1 MTKKYLTM
9 LLSLYFFSCS
19 DSSIQDNNKIKD
31 SKMNINFFSNDLSLI
46 NSDSLLVNFQ
56 FDNPDSS
63 SVKASWYT
71 KSDLSGEFNFEIDS
85 LNNIYKSIPVSQE
98 ADSVFIEVSQNDI
111 VINYFDINIPRREE
125 KNVLI
130 ISDKKSIFAELIEN
144 NKLFDSEL
152 IKTEKFK
159 KYNFANSDIL
169 VIENVNDFSNNLIRE
184 IQKFMLLQ
192 KPILV
197 MMSNPEND
205 KSFLSQTLDYPDVK
219 ATRGTSKNQF
229 FSLKNEY
236 SKKYLSTNKDE
247 FQIYRFFEI
256 KNFKDEEVFFT
267 ISTNDPIVIKKNIF
281 GSDILFVATQLD
293 SDWTNKFF
301 NEFVYDIFLELV
313 YDQVIVNES

>member
-1 MTKKYLTM
+1 MTKKYLTI

-71 KSDLSGEFNFEIDS
+71 KSDLSGEFNFEVDS

-98 ADSVFIEVSQNDI
+98 ADSVFIKVSQNDI

-205 KSFLSQTLDYPDVK
+205 KLFLSQTLDYPDVK

-293 SDWTNKFF
+293 GDWTNEFF
-301 NEFVYDIFLELV
+301 NEFVYDVFLELV
-313 YDQVIVNES
+313 YDQVIINES

>member
-159 KYNFANSDIL
+159 KYNFTNSDIL

-205 KSFLSQTLDYPDVK
+205 KLFLSQTLDYPDVK

>member
-1 MTKKYLTM
+1 M

>member
-205 KSFLSQTLDYPDVK
+205 KLFLSQTLDYPDVK

>member
-1 MTKKYLTM
+1 MKKKYFLI
-9 LLSLYFFSCS
+9 LPALYFFSCA
-19 DSSIQDNNKIKD
+19 DNSIQNNKKIKG
-31 SKMNINFFSNDLSLI
+31 SEININFSVNDLSLI
-46 NSDSLLVNFQ
+46 SSDSLLINFN
-56 FDNPDSS
+56 FVNPDSS
-63 SVKASWYT
+63 SIKASWYT
-71 KSDLSGEFNFEIDS
+71 KSDLSGEFNFKIDS

-98 ADSVFIEVSQNDI
+98 VDSLFIKLSQNDI
-111 VINYFDINIPRREE
+111 VTNYFDINIPRRQE

-130 ISDKKSIFAELIEN
+130 ISDEKSIFKELIEN
-144 NKLFDSEL
+144 NRLFNSEI

-159 KYNFANSDIL
+159 KYNFNNSDIL
-169 VIENVNDFSNNLIRE
+169 IIENVNDFSNNLISE

-197 MMSNPEND
+197 MMSNPSND
-205 KSFLSQTLDYPDVK
+205 KLFLSQTLDYPDVK

-236 SKKYLSTNKDE
+236 SEKYLSTNKDE

-256 KNFKDEEVFFT
+256 KNFNHEEVFFT
-267 ISTNDPIVIKKNIF
+267 ISTNDPLVIKKNIF
-281 GSDILFVATQLD
+281 GSDILFIATQLD
-293 SDWTNKFF
+293 SVWSNEFF